1 MSTNKKFILLV
12 DDDEDD
18 RVFFQEA
25 LDDLNCSV
33 NFKSVEHG
41 LAAIELLEDRDLV
54 NPDAIFLDLN
64 MPVMDGHDCLK
75 EIRSN
80 KNFDNIKVIIFST
93 SYNPEVA
100 KVLKDDGANYYIQ
113 KPSDY
118 LSLRDTINNALS
130 VVYETVNNTNIFL
143 ITTE

>member
-1 MSTNKKFILLV
+1 MSTNQKFILLV

-33 NFKSVEHG
+33 KFKSVEHG
-41 LAAIELLEDRDLV
+41 LAALELLEDK
-54 NPDAIFLDLN
+54 NHKKPDAIFLDLN
-64 MPVMDGHDCLK
+64 MPVMDGHDCLNQ
-75 EIRSN
+75 IRSN
-80 KNFDNIKVIIFST
+80 KAFDNIKVIIFST

-118 LSLRDTINNALS
+118 LTLRNTINNALS
-130 VVYETVNNTNIFL
+130 VIYETANNTNIFL